1 MLIIHHICNGPGR
14 STALARPRYSQVL
27 SALGALRRRPSRL
40 SFASLIRIR
49 TWYLSI
55 STKPYQVEY
64 QLVLNLIRLGTY
76 GQVPGSNP
84 DEGGERKP

>member
-1 MLIIHHICNGPGR
+1 MGRRITPPTRADCGGCNGPGR

-64 QLVLNLIRLGTY
+64 QLSY
-76 GQVPGSNP
+76 
-84 DEGGERKP
+84 